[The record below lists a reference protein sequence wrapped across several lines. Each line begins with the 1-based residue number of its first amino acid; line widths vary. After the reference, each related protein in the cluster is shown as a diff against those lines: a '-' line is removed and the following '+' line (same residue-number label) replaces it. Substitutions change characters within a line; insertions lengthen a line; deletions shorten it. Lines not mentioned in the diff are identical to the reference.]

1 MGGSGGSG
9 YYNSR
14 SSSKGIDRLVEQVE
28 GRIEESD
35 YNSQVNDILQE
46 VLRDFNQRDSP
57 KTWEYI
63 NTLKDA
69 INAGIEG
76 TVDLA
81 FGGSV
86 RKHTYVNGLSDVDLL
101 VQINNTSLAKSSPRQ
116 VLSHFESQI
125 KAALSNMD
133 GVQVS
138 SGNLA
143 VTVTYS
149 DGTKLQLLPT
159 IRTASGFRIAS
170 SRDTEQWS
178 NVVRPISF
186 AKKLTEVNQANSR
199 KVVPI
204 VKLFKGLVNE
214 SRIDMSGYHA
224 ESLAIKV
231 FENYQG
237 GTSYK
242 EMLSHMCRVS
252 TALVKSPIADRTGQS
267 LHVDDYLGSAN
278 SLQRR
283 QVSQALS
290 RLATQM
296 DAANTHRSTVRWEEW
311 FGDE

>member
-1 MGGSGGSG
+1 MGGSSGSG
-9 YYNSR
+9 FTPR
-14 SSSKGIDRLVEQVE
+14 SSPADIDRLIQQTK

-35 YNSQVNDILQE
+35 YNSQVNNILQE
-46 VLRDFNQRDSP
+46 VLKDFNQRDIS

-63 NTLKDA
+63 NALKA
-69 INAGIEG
+69 IINESIEG
-76 TVDLA
+76 TIDMA

-86 RKHTYVNGLSDVDLL
+86 SKHTYVNGLSDVDVL
-101 VQINNTSLAKSSPRQ
+101 VQINNTSLAQASPRE
-116 VLSHFESQI
+116 VLRHFESQI
-125 KAALSNMD
+125 QDALKNID

-143 VTVTYS
+143 ITVSYP

-170 SRDTEQWS
+170 SSDIEQWS

-186 AKKLTEVNQANSR
+186 ARKLTEVNQANSG

-214 SRIDMSGYHA
+214 CSIDISGYHA

-231 FENYQG
+231 FEHYQG

-242 EMLSHMCRVS
+242 EMLLYMCRVS
-252 TALVKSPIADRTGQS
+252 TELVKSPIADRTGQS

-278 SLQRR
+278 SIQRR
-283 QVSQALS
+283 QVSQSLS
-290 RLATQM
+290 RLSQQM
-296 DAANTHRSTVRWEEW
+296 DIANSQRSTTRWQEW

>member
-1 MGGSGGSG
+1 MGSGGGSG
-9 YYNSR
+9 YTPK
-14 SSSKGIDRLVEQVE
+14 SSPSGIDRLIQQA
-28 GRIEESD
+28 GDRIEEST
-35 YNSQVNDILQE
+35 YNSQVNNILQE
-46 VLRDFNQRDSP
+46 VLKDFNQRDTS
-57 KTWEYI
+57 KTWECI
-63 NTLKDA
+63 NALKDA
-69 INAGIEG
+69 INEGIEG

-86 RKHTYVNGLSDVDLL
+86 RKHTYINGLSDVDLL
-101 VQINNTSLAKSSPRQ
+101 VQINNTSLAQASPQ
-116 VLSHFESQI
+116 EVLRHFESQI
-125 KAALSNMD
+125 KAALRNVD

-143 VTVTYS
+143 ITVSYP
-149 DGTKLQLLPT
+149 DGTALQLLPT

-170 SRDTEQWS
+170 SRDPEKWS
-178 NVVRPISF
+178 NVVRPSSF
-186 AKKLTEVNQANSR
+186 ARKLTEVNQANSG

-214 SRIDMSGYHA
+214 CGIKLSGYHS

-252 TALVKSPIADRTGQS
+252 INLVKSPIADRTGQS

-278 SLQRR
+278 SSQRH
-283 QVSQALS
+283 QISKSLS
-290 RLATQM
+290 RLSQQM
-296 DAANTHRSTVRWEEW
+296 DAADTQRSTARWQEW